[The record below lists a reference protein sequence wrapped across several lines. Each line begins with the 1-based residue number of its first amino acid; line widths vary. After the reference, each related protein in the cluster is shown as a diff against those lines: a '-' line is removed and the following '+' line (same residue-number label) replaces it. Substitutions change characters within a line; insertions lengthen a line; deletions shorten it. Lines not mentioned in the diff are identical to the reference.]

1 VCSDLFNL
9 RLTNTLM
16 ATDAELH
23 TILIESLND
32 FYDPE
37 TGRPLAQTGQ
47 VSDWR
52 IAGGHVQCRLALT
65 SHSQPIAEEVAENL
79 RGHFMARCPSIQQIE
94 VKLDHLKRPP
104 VAIGQ
109 IGLRAKSVIAVGAGK
124 GGVGKST
131 LAASLAISLEKLGSK
146 VGLMDADVYGPSIP
160 HLLGLS
166 GRPGIEDGKIQPIMS
181 ETMPVMS
188 MGFLVERNQAVVWR
202 GPMLHGSIQQ
212 FLRDTAWGEL
222 DYLII
227 DMPPGTG
234 DVALTLS
241 QMLPLAGAVI
251 VCTPQEVAL
260 LDASKAIAMFEKTK
274 VPILGIV
281 ENMSGFLCPDNGK
294 TYDIF
299 GRGGARKMAEEL
311 GTPFLGD
318 VPITIPV
325 RSESD
330 EGRLR
335 SALQDPSA
343 ALPMEKIA
351 RSLVRELSHRARA
364 SGGAAAPLPVL
375 G

>member
-1 VCSDLFNL
+1 M
-9 RLTNTLM
+9 T
-16 ATDAELH
+16 TDAELH
-23 TILIESLND
+23 TILNASLAG
-32 FYDPE
+32 FKDPE
-37 TGRPLAQTGQ
+37 TGRSLAKTGQ
-47 VSDWR
+47 DGDWQ
-52 IAGGHVQCRLALT
+52 IADGHVKCRLSLS
-65 SHSQPIAEEVAENL
+65 SHSQPIAQEVADSFRDYLLAQSTGLKSVEVSL
-79 RGHFMARCPSIQQIE
+79 GTIYRPS
-94 VKLDHLKRPP
+94 PT
-104 VAIGQ
+104 IGQ
-109 IGLRAKSVIAVGAGK
+109 IGLKVKSVIAVGAGK

-131 LAASLAISLEKLGSK
+131 LAASIAILLERMGAK

-166 GRPGIEDGKIQPIMS
+166 GRPEIVDGKIQPIRS
-181 ETMPVMS
+181 GTMPVMS
-188 MGFLVERNQAVVWR
+188 MGFLIERDQAVVWR

-234 DVALTLS
+234 DIALTLS

-260 LDASKAIAMFEKTK
+260 LDAGKAIAMFEKTK
-274 VPILGIV
+274 VPILGII

-299 GRGGARKMAEEL
+299 GRGGARQKAEQL
-311 GTPFLGD
+311 DVPFLGE
-318 VPITIPV
+318 VPLTIHV
-325 RSESD
+325 RAESD

-335 SALQDPSA
+335 EALDDPMASLPIEKA
-343 ALPMEKIA
+343 VRALV
-351 RSLVRELSHRARA
+351 RSLASRA
-364 SGGAAAPLPVL
+364 SESSTSTPLPVL

>member
-1 VCSDLFNL
+1 MHN
-9 RLTNTLM
+9 
-16 ATDAELH
+16 DAELNN
-23 TILIESLND
+23 LLKASLD
-32 FYDPE
+32 AFKDPE
-37 TGRPLAQTGQ
+37 TGRPVSKTNQ
-47 VSDWR
+47 VTDWQ
-52 IAGGHVQCRLALT
+52 ISNGHVKCRLLLT
-65 SHSQPIAEEVAENL
+65 THSQPIAQEAADAL
-79 RGHFMARCPSIQQIE
+79 RDHFYAQSPAISGVEISLGILQ
-94 VKLDHLKRPP
+94 RPP
-104 VAIGQ
+104 ASIGQ
-109 IGLRAKSVIAVGAGK
+109 IGLKVKSVIAVGAGK

-131 LAASLAISLEKLGSK
+131 LSASLAIMLERLGAK

-166 GRPGIEDGKIQPIMS
+166 GRPEIHDGKIRPIMS
-181 ETMPVMS
+181 GSMPVMS

-212 FLRDTAWGEL
+212 FLRDTSWGEL

-260 LDASKAIAMFEKTK
+260 LDAGKAIAMFEKTK
-274 VPILGIV
+274 VPILGIA

-311 GTPFLGD
+311 GHPFLGD
-318 VPITIPV
+318 IPITIPM
-325 RSESD
+325 RELSD
-330 EGRLR
+330 EGHLR
-335 SALQDPSA
+335 QALDDPQT
-343 ALPMEKIA
+343 ALPIEKIA
-351 RSLVRELSHRARA
+351 RGLTRTLAARA
-364 SGGAAAPLPVL
+364 AEQGSSAAPLPVL

>member
-1 VCSDLFNL
+1 MKGVSMTDLEL
-9 RLTNTLM
+9 LPLIQ
-16 ATDAELH
+16 AALAE
-23 TILIESLND
+23 
-32 FYDPE
+32 FKDPE
-37 TGRPLAQTGQ
+37 SGKPVSKTGQ
-47 VSDWR
+47 IVDLR
-52 IAGGHVQCRLALT
+52 VAGGVVHCRLLLS
-65 SHSQPIAEEVAENL
+65 SHSQPIAQETADAL
-79 RGHFMARCPSIQQIE
+79 RDFLATRAPGVQAIE
-94 VKLDHLKRPP
+94 VTLGTLTRPP
-104 VAIGQ
+104 ATIGQ
-109 IGLRAKSVIAVGAGK
+109 IGLKVKSVIAVGAGK

-131 LAASLAISLEKLGSK
+131 LAASLAILLEKLGSK

-160 HLLGLS
+160 HLLGLQ
-166 GRPGIEDGKIQPIMS
+166 GRPEIIDGKIQPIFS
-181 ETMPVMS
+181 GDMPVMS
-188 MGFLVERNQAVVWR
+188 MGFLVERHQAVVWR

-260 LDASKAIAMFEKTK
+260 LDAGKAMAMFEKTK

-294 TYDIF
+294 VYEIF
-299 GRGGARKMAEEL
+299 GRGGARQMAEQSQV
-311 GTPFLGD
+311 PFLGD
-318 VPITIPV
+318 IPLTIAV
-325 RSESD
+325 RALSD

-335 SALQDPSA
+335 EALEDPA
-343 ALPMEKIA
+343 AAQPVEKIA
-351 RSLVRELSHRARA
+351 RALVRSLA
-364 SGGAAAPLPVL
+364 SRTALHAAPAPLPVL

>member
-1 VCSDLFNL
+1 M
-9 RLTNTLM
+9 T
-16 ATDAELH
+16 TDAEIH
-23 TILIESLND
+23 TILQASLAG
-32 FYDPE
+32 FKDPE
-37 TGRPLAQTGQ
+37 TGRSLAKTGQ
-47 VSDWR
+47 VGDWQ
-52 IAGGHVQCRLALT
+52 IADGRVKCRLSLST
-65 SHSQPIAEEVAENL
+65 HSMPIAQETIDAFRDYLLTQTPGLKSVEVAL
-79 RGHFMARCPSIQQIE
+79 GTFHRPS
-94 VKLDHLKRPP
+94 PT
-104 VAIGQ
+104 IGQ
-109 IGLRAKSVIAVGAGK
+109 IGLKTKSVIAVGAGK

-131 LAASLAISLEKLGSK
+131 LAASMAILLQRMGAK

-166 GRPGIEDGKIQPIMS
+166 GRPEIVDSKIQPIRS
-181 ETMPVMS
+181 GTMPVMS
-188 MGFLVERNQAVVWR
+188 MGFLIERDQAVVWR

-260 LDASKAIAMFEKTK
+260 LDAGKAIAMFEKTK

-294 TYDIF
+294 VYDIF
-299 GRGGARKMAEEL
+299 GRGGARQKAEQL
-311 GTPFLGD
+311 GVPFLGEI
-318 VPITIPV
+318 PITIPM

-335 SALQDPSA
+335 EALDDPMT
-343 ALPMEKIA
+343 ALPIEKA
-351 RSLVRELSHRARA
+351 VRAMVRSLASRAA
-364 SGGAAAPLPVL
+364 ESSSSAPLPVL